1 VGFESFPRAVGVGA
15 GGPLTLNAL
24 FNGQIDVGNVFSTD
38 SAITTNK
45 LVVLE
50 DPKNLYL
57 ILAATGPSPA

>member
-1 VGFESFPRAVGVGA
+1 MPAARSP
-15 GGPLTLNAL
+15 LNAL
-24 FNGQIDVGNVFSTD
+24 FKGQIDVGNVFSTD

>member
-1 VGFESFPRAVGVGA
+1 VRWGSVPAARS
-15 GGPLTLNAL
+15 PLNAL
-24 FNGQIDVGNVFSTD
+24 FKGQIDVGNVFSTD